1 MEISARSDESVPLRI
16 LPMRFVLRS
25 GGMRFS
31 GFSGSVWHGGVGMML
46 AQQSPTAFGLLYQ
59 NNPESR
65 LYSLLPSMS
74 TSIPAGETFEL
85 RVTLFGPG
93 VDHALAIA
101 QAIAELGRVGMR
113 PGGHYQVIAAYLV
126 RPEGDAIFLSERE
139 GFIAL
144 PRAYAIKDYLQ
155 VMQPLATACRV
166 SLVTP
171 LRIKDGND
179 LLRTAPGY
187 AQLLRRIFGR
197 LDQLAHVAGEAT
209 PLAKSG
215 RDALYE
221 EAALVATET
230 SSVRAHGI
238 QRRSARSAQQMQFDG
253 IAGAVDY
260 TGLMQYTLPWLKLGC
275 ITQLGGK
282 TAFGF
287 GGLEIEAQGRYEIE

>member
-1 MEISARSDESVPLRI
+1 MAMSANLDKQVPLRI

-25 GGMRFS
+25 GGMKFS
-31 GFSGSVWHGGVGMML
+31 GFSGSVWHGGLGMVL
-46 AQQSPTAFGLLYQ
+46 ARQSPTAFGLLYQ
-59 NNPESR
+59 SNPESR
-65 LYSLLPSMS
+65 LYALLPPMNSY
-74 TSIPAGETFEL
+74 IPAAETFEL

-93 VDHALAIA
+93 VDYALAIA

-113 PGGHYQVIAAYLV
+113 PGGNYQVLAAYWA
-126 RPEGDAIFLSERE
+126 RPEGDAIFLSEQD

-144 PRAYAIKDYLQ
+144 PGAYAVRDYLS
-155 VMQPLATACRV
+155 VTQPVVTACRA
-166 SLVTP
+166 SLVSP

-179 LLRTAPGY
+179 LLRVAPGY

-221 EAALVATET
+221 EAALVKTEA
-230 SSVRAHGI
+230 SSVSAHGI
-238 QRRSARSAQQMQFDG
+238 QRRSARSGQQMQFNGLIGSIDY
-253 IAGAVDY
+253 AGEIEH
-260 TGLMQYTLPWLKLGC
+260 TLPWLRLAC

-287 GGLEIEAQGRYEIE
+287 GGLKIQSGIDCVE